1 MKVSR
6 NFDLVDFRLKQDPE
20 SLVVSGKRS
29 GKWYPYNASEYKEAI
44 DRLSYGLLQL
54 GFEKGDKA
62 AIISFNRPEW
72 NLADFAVSQ
81 LGGVTV
87 PMYPTASKEDFAYIL
102 HDAEVKVVFVESHE
116 FAEKLMA
123 VKSEVPSLVHFFSFE
138 TSEGC
143 RPLSEL
149 MDLGKSNP
157 APGIVQG
164 RKDSVKPEDL
174 LTLIYTSGT
183 TGRPKGV
190 MLSHNNIL
198 SNVNSCA
205 EVFPMFKNKTV
216 LSFLPLCHIFERM
229 VGYLYHRL
237 EASIYYAESM
247 DTIAENLKEVQPY
260 AFTTVPRLLEKVY
273 DKIVAKGNDLTGIK
287 KKLFFWALKL
297 GHQFEFEGANGW
309 WYQKKLAIADKLIFS
324 KWREALG
331 GKVEVI
337 VSGAAALQPRLARVF
352 TSAGIAVLEGYGL
365 TETSP
370 VIAVNRFEESNR
382 MFGSVGPVIDGVQV
396 KIASDGEILCK
407 GPNVMMGYFKNPEAT
422 REVLDENGWLHTGD
436 VGEIRNERFLCI
448 TDRKK
453 EVFKT
458 SGGKYIAPQPMENKF
473 KESIFIEQVMV
484 VGEGRKH
491 PSALIVPSW
500 ESLQKWLADH
510 QLQAQSLADAVVLP
524 EVNKLIEEEVHRL
537 NQSFGQ
543 WEQVKKFTLLPQE
556 WTIDGGEL
564 TPTLKLKRKPIH
576 ARYQSE
582 IEALYAEA

>member
-6 NFDLVDFRLKQDPE
+6 NFDLVDFRMEQDPE
-20 SLVVSGKRS
+20 SLVVSGKRG
-29 GKWYPYNASEYKEAI
+29 GKWYHFNAKEYKEAI

-102 HDAEVKVVFVESHE
+102 QDAEVKVVFVESHE

-123 VKSEVPSLVHFFSFE
+123 VKSEVPSLSHFFSFE
-138 TSEGC
+138 STEGC

-149 MDLGKSNP
+149 MDLGERNP

-198 SNVNSCA
+198 SNVNSSA
-205 EVFPMFKNKTV
+205 EVFPMFRNKTV

-247 DTIAENLKEVQPY
+247 DTIADNLKEVQPY

-297 GHQFEFEGANGW
+297 GHKYEFEGANGW
-309 WYQKKLAIADKLIFS
+309 WYEKKLALADKLIFS
-324 KWREALG
+324 KWRDALG

-370 VIAVNRFEESNR
+370 VIAVNRFEQSNR
-382 MFGSVGPVIDGVQV
+382 MFGSVGPILDGVEV
-396 KIASDGEILCK
+396 KIADDGEILCK

-422 REVLDENGWLHTGD
+422 REVLDEEGWLHTGD
-436 VGEIRNERFLCI
+436 VGEIRKERFLCI

-453 EVFKT
+453 EIFKT
-458 SGGKYIAPQPMENKF
+458 SGGKYVAPQAMENKF
-473 KESIFIEQVMV
+473 KESVFIEQVMV
-484 VGEGRKH
+484 LGEGRKH
-491 PSALIVPSW
+491 PAALIVPSW

-510 QLQAQSLADAVVLP
+510 ELKAQSLADAVALP
-524 EVNKLIEEEVHRL
+524 EVNKLLEEEVQRL

-543 WEQVKKFTLLPQE
+543 WEQVKKFKLLPQE

-564 TPTLKLKRKPIH
+564 TPTLKLKRKPIL
-576 ARYQSE
+576 ARYHGE
-582 IEALYAEA
+582 IEALYDEA

>member
-6 NFDLVDFRLKQDPE
+6 NFDLVDFRLEQDPE
-20 SLVVSGKRS
+20 SLVVSGKRG
-29 GKWYPYNASEYKEAI
+29 GKWYHYKAKEYKEAI
-44 DRLSYGLLQL
+44 DRLSYGLLEL

-102 HDAEVKVVFVESHE
+102 QDAEVKVVFVESHE

-123 VKSEVPSLVHFFSFE
+123 VKSEVSSLKHFFSFE
-138 TSEGC
+138 SSEGC

-149 MDLGKSNP
+149 MDLGERNP

-198 SNVNSCA
+198 SNVNSSA
-205 EVFPMFKNKTV
+205 EVFPMFRNKTV

-247 DTIAENLKEVQPY
+247 DTIADNLKEVQPY

-273 DKIVAKGNDLTGIK
+273 DKIVAKGNDLSGIK

-297 GHQFEFEGANGW
+297 GHAYEFEGANGW

-382 MFGSVGPVIDGVQV
+382 MFGSVGPVLDGVQV
-396 KIASDGEILCK
+396 KIAPDGEILCK

-422 REVLDENGWLHTGD
+422 REILDEEGWLHTGD
-436 VGEIRNERFLCI
+436 VGEMRKERFLCI

-453 EVFKT
+453 EIFKT
-458 SGGKYIAPQPMENKF
+458 SGGKYIAPQTMENKF

-484 VGEGRKH
+484 LGEGRKH

-510 QLQAQSLADAVVLP
+510 ELKAQSLAEAVALP
-524 EVNKLIEEEVHRL
+524 EVNKLLEEEVQRL

-543 WEQVKKFTLLPQE
+543 WEQVKKFKLLPQE

-564 TPTLKLKRKPIH
+564 TPTLKLKRKPIQ

-582 IEALYAEA
+582 IEALYAQI

>member
-6 NFDLVDFRLKQDPE
+6 NFDLVDFRLEQDPE
-20 SLVVSGKRS
+20 SLVVSGKRG
-29 GKWYPYNASEYKEAI
+29 GKWYHFTAKEYKEAI

-102 HDAEVKVVFVESHE
+102 QDAEVKVVFVESHE

-123 VKSEVPSLVHFFSFE
+123 VKSEVPSLSHFFSFE
-138 TSEGC
+138 NTDGC

-149 MDLGKSNP
+149 MDLGERNP

-198 SNVNSCA
+198 SNVNSSA
-205 EVFPMFKNKTV
+205 EVFPMFRNKTV

-247 DTIAENLKEVQPY
+247 DTIADNLKEVQPY

-297 GHQFEFEGANGW
+297 GHKYEFEGANGW
-309 WYQKKLAIADKLIFS
+309 WYEKKLALADKLIFS
-324 KWREALG
+324 KWRDALG

-370 VIAVNRFEESNR
+370 VIAVNRFEQSNR
-382 MFGSVGPVIDGVQV
+382 MFGSVGPILDGVEV
-396 KIASDGEILCK
+396 KIADDGEILCK

-422 REVLDENGWLHTGD
+422 REVLDEEGWLHTGD
-436 VGEIRNERFLCI
+436 VGEIRKERFLCI

-453 EVFKT
+453 EIFKT
-458 SGGKYIAPQPMENKF
+458 SGGKYVAPQAMENKF
-473 KESIFIEQVMV
+473 KESVFIEQVMV
-484 VGEGRKH
+484 LGEGRKH
-491 PSALIVPSW
+491 PAALIVPSW

-510 QLQAQSLADAVVLP
+510 ELKAQSLADAVALP
-524 EVNKLIEEEVHRL
+524 EVNKLLEEEVQRL

-543 WEQVKKFTLLPQE
+543 WEQVKKFKLLPQE

-564 TPTLKLKRKPIH
+564 TPTLKLKRKPIL
-576 ARYQSE
+576 ARYHGE
-582 IEALYAEA
+582 IEALYDEA